1 METRTTHLR
10 RGLWL
15 SALSV
20 AWNGAAG
27 SAAIYAAMASGSL
40 SLLGFGVDAVID
52 SIASVALI
60 WRFVI
65 ESRQPARAARV
76 ERTAERLVGLTLIV
90 LAVYLGVGSVGSL
103 AAHAQ
108 PEPSSASLA
117 LLLASV
123 VVLPPLAIAKYRVA
137 AQLDSG
143 ALRLD
148 SILTAVAAVLAAISL
163 ASLAASDVLGL
174 WWADAVAAL
183 VVGAILLR
191 EGWQSLRVA
200 RSEDGASPTGSGT
213 SP

>member
-1 METRTTHLR
+1 
-10 RGLWL
+10 
-15 SALSV
+15 
-20 AWNGAAG
+20 
-27 SAAIYAAMASGSL
+27 MASGSL

-103 AAHAQ
+103 AAHAHPQ
-108 PEPSSASLA
+108 PSSASMA

-137 AQLDSG
+137 AQLGSG

-163 ASLAASDVLGL
+163 ASLAASNVLGL

-183 VVGAILLR
+183 IVGAILLR

-200 RSEDGASPTGSGT
+200 RSEDGGSPTSSGT